1 MLLRGSDMI
10 RRPSLIAIFPATLV
24 SAVLACLGAASPGLA
39 AGLDLAA
46 VNNAEFSASKP
57 SSDDKINPLVVKA
70 QVLLDRARFSPG
82 EIDGKLGEN
91 AQKALQA
98 FADTKGLKSSRPLTP
113 EVWTA
118 LKATSSEAAVIEYK
132 ITKDDVKGPFLEKLP
147 AKLEDMKDLAA
158 LGYTSP
164 REALSEKFHM
174 SEDLLEALNPG
185 KKFDQAG
192 ESILVTNVAKSDAKL
207 KIGRIEIDKE
217 HETLKAFAPSGEL
230 VAFFPATVGSEEKP
244 TPAGTLKVETADANP
259 NYRYHPDYKFKGV
272 KSKEMFDI
280 KPGPNNPAG
289 SFWIGLSAEG
299 YGIHGTPNPSK
310 VSKTESHGCVRL
322 TNWDVNALGRS
333 VKKGTPVQFV
343 EPSQIGQRADRKS

>member
-1 MLLRGSDMI
+1 MI
-10 RRPSLIAIFPATLV
+10 RPSLIALLSWLCLASPTL
-24 SAVLACLGAASPGLA
+24 AASVDA
-39 AGLDLAA
+39 AAINGAD
-46 VNNAEFSASKP
+46 FKGSK
-57 SSDDKINPLVVKA
+57 SLSEDRINPLVVKV

-91 AQKALQA
+91 AQKALKA
-98 FADTKGLKSSRPLTP
+98 FAEAKGLKPNRPLTA
-113 EVWTA
+113 EVWSA
-118 LKATSSEAAVIEYK
+118 LAATSSDAAVTEYK

-147 AKLEDMKDLAA
+147 PKMEEMKDLTA
-158 LGYTSP
+158 LSYTSP
-164 REALSEKFHM
+164 REALGEKFHM

-192 ESILVTNVAKSDAKL
+192 EAIFVTNVPKNDSKL
-207 KIGRIEIDKE
+207 KIGRIEVDKDRQ
-217 HETLKAFAPSGEL
+217 TLKAFAPSGEL
-230 VAFFPATVGSEEKP
+230 VAFFPATVGSDEKP
-244 TPAGTLKVETADANP
+244 TPSGTLKVESVDANP

-310 VSKTESHGCVRL
+310 VSKSESHGCVRL
-322 TNWDVNALGRS
+322 TNWDVSFLGKS

-343 EPSQIGQRADRKS
+343 EPSDQKKS